1 MPIVQITLV
10 EGRDREALQTC
21 IKQVAQ
27 TVADTLDA
35 PLDSIRVHVSEVA
48 PELFAV
54 GTTLKSESL

>member
-10 EGRDREALQTC
+10 KGRDLEVVQNC

-35 PLDSIRVHVSEVA
+35 PLESIRVSVTECE

-54 GTTLKSESL
+54 GTTLKSEAK

>member
-10 EGRDREALQTC
+10 KGRDRAVVQNC

-27 TVADTLDA
+27 AVADTLDA
-35 PLDSIRVHVSEVA
+35 PLDSIRVAVTECE

-54 GTTLKSESL
+54 GATLKSETK